1 MQRDQPIHIVFLGC
15 GFATRLHSRTL
26 RRFGASDQRS
36 YASATPG
43 RAEEYRQRYRGLR
56 AFTSYEAA
64 IADPAVDV
72 VFVATP
78 PNSHLDLT
86 LRAMAAGKHV
96 IVEKPPFLH
105 SADFDRVAEAQQA
118 TGKRAFV
125 AENYFYKPMTEAVR
139 ELIAS
144 GELGEV
150 RLISINA
157 LKKQKSD
164 GWRDRE
170 ELAGGGA
177 FFEGG
182 IHWVDFMAN
191 IGLELKSVRGYRPGP
206 AEGADRTMVAVFE
219 YVGGVVGT
227 LYYSWEIGS
236 PMRGLRLSAIYGT
249 EGAATF
255 ESNGLFLGVRGKRR
269 RIRLPHLTD
278 LLGYG
283 AMFEDFFRAIRTGQ
297 EARYHL
303 ALARRDLEL
312 VERIYE
318 SLDSQKTFN
327 QVTGS

>member
-1 MQRDQPIHIVFLGC
+1 MPPDQPIHIAFLGC

-26 RRFGASDQRS
+26 RRFGAGVHRS
-36 YASATPG
+36 YASETAG
-43 RAEEYRQRYRGLR
+43 RADEYRKRYSGLR
-56 AFTSYEAA
+56 AFSSYEAA
-64 IADPAVDV
+64 IADPEVDV
-72 VFVATP
+72 IFVATP
-78 PNSHLDLT
+78 PGSHLDLT
-86 LRAMAAGKHV
+86 LRAMTAGKHV

-105 SADFDRVAEAQQA
+105 SADFDRIADAQRA

-150 RLISINA
+150 RLITINA
-157 LKKQKSD
+157 LKKQNSE
-164 GWRDRE
+164 GWRDRQE
-170 ELAGGGA
+170 FAGGGA

-191 IGLELKSVRGYRPGP
+191 IGLEVKSVRGFRPGP
-206 AEGADRTMVAVFE
+206 AEGADRTMMAVFE

-249 EGAATF
+249 AGTATF

-283 AMFEDFFRAIRTGQ
+283 AMFEDFFRAIRTGH
-297 EARYHL
+297 EARYDL
-303 ALARRDLEL
+303 ELARRDLEL
-312 VERIYE
+312 VEKIYA
-318 SLDSQKTFN
+318 SLDGEITLN
-327 QVTGS
+327 QVTGT